1 MRKLYLNHNLLTTE
15 TAIQIGIMLQDSD
28 IKLKELG
35 VKWNDI
41 NGEGALAIAEAIT
54 VNRELK
60 VLDLSWNKLGVKPK
74 KIKNGVIGRAFGK
87 ALRDNRTLVHLDLS
101 FNKIGEEDTQILS
114 EDLMQNR
121 TLIGFHY
128 QGNVSSTKSDKHVG
142 KVDSLGFM
150 KMISNQKQ
158 DNAL

>member
-1 MRKLYLNHNLLTTE
+1 M
-15 TAIQIGIMLQDSD
+15 
-28 IKLKELG
+28 G

-101 FNKIGEEDTQILS
+101 FNKIGEEDT
-114 EDLMQNR
+114 
-121 TLIGFHY
+121 
-128 QGNVSSTKSDKHVG
+128 
-142 KVDSLGFM
+142 
-150 KMISNQKQ
+150 
-158 DNAL
+158 